1 MSQAHTGEPAPQD
14 ARPYPGNGQE
24 AFNGGQPPQY
34 PFGQAAQRIR
44 RPRDGRTVAMAVSG
58 VAALLL
64 ALAAIILPTPYV
76 VESPGPTLNTLGSD
90 KDTKIISVTGRESY
104 PASGQLDLVTVYVS
118 GGPQSS
124 VNIFETY
131 RSWMDP
137 KQAVYPVELIYPPT
151 ATKDQISSQNA
162 ADMSN
167 SQDAARAAA
176 LGLLGI
182 DYQQDLRIGS
192 VPQGSASIGKLKPDD
207 QLQSIDGKPITELAV
222 VQEVLAAGQ
231 GAPVTVGILRDGA
244 AQDVVI
250 TPVQGADGRFLLG
263 VLLKYSYTF
272 PFEIKIS
279 LENVG
284 GPSAGMMFAL
294 GIIDTLTPGDLT
306 GGKHFAGTGTI
317 DASGT
322 VGPIGGIVQKM
333 YGARSAGATTFLAP
347 AANCNEAAGNVPDG
361 LQVVRVATLKEAY
374 DAVNLIAS
382 GKDSSALPT
391 CTAR

>member
-1 MSQAHTGEPAPQD
+1 MSQAHSGEPVPENT
-14 ARPYPGNGQE
+14 RPASGFGQTGFGQPGLGQ
-24 AFNGGQPPQY
+24 AGFGQPPLV
-34 PFGQAAQRIR
+34 R
-44 RPRDGRTVAMAVSG
+44 RPRDGRAVAMAVSG
-58 VAALLL
+58 VVALLL
-64 ALAAIILPTPYV
+64 ALAAIILPAPYV

-90 KDTKIISVTGRESY
+90 KDTKIISITGRQSY
-104 PASGQLDLVTVYVS
+104 PANGQLDMVTVYVN

-124 VNIFETY
+124 VNLFEAY

-137 KQAVYPVELIYPPT
+137 KQAVYPVELVYPAS
-151 ATKDQISSQNA
+151 ATKDQITSQNA
-162 ADMSN
+162 ADMTN

-182 DYQQDLRIGS
+182 DYQQELLVGS
-192 VPQGSASIGKLKPDD
+192 VPEGSASTGKLQANDR
-207 QLQSIDGKPITELAV
+207 LQSIDGKPITALSV

-231 GAPVTVGILRDGA
+231 GAPVTIGVLRDGA
-244 AQDVVI
+244 AQDVVV
-250 TPVQGADGRFLLG
+250 TPAKADDGRFLLG
-263 VLLKYSYTF
+263 VLLKYSYVF
-272 PFEIKIS
+272 PFDIKIS

-317 DASGT
+317 DAAGN

-333 YGARSAGATTFLAP
+333 YGARSAGATVFLAP
-347 AANCNEAAGNVPDG
+347 AANCNEVVGKVPDG

-374 DAVNLIAS
+374 DAVKTIAS
-382 GKDSSALPT
+382 GQDSSALPT